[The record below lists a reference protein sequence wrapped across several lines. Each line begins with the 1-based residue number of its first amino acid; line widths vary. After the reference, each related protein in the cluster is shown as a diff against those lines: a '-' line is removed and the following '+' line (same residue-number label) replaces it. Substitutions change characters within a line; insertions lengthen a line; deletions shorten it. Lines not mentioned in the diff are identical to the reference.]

1 MRHARL
7 LVALVVL
14 TAGTATSTQ
23 AAEVW
28 IQAKAV
34 TESGSALANGTYSVV
49 VNAEPKGTPVPSTRG
64 NSMEPVA
71 MYMLLSYVASPTP
84 FLLNTPLAQGDR
96 IVGKTTHQLVD
107 EIGDWGAH
115 ARTTLAHSE
124 PVAVPAGTFTNVLQL
139 TTVIAGARC
148 NPTNAA
154 AFVNGTRYLWLARG
168 TGLVRMRYEHSNGV
182 ITEAALLSH
191 SVAGSNNA
199 LLPLQIGNRWT
210 YAWKNGYRQEAVVET
225 WKVGTQPGDLEDG
238 AQRQSTLADQI
249 ITIDSKTATLDRLQN
264 SWMKIPAQ
272 PATGF
277 HFPYYL
283 FVPKD
288 LDSAVD
294 RPLFVEPNNTG
305 TASDNFQIH
314 EKAAARLLTD
324 SYATRIARE
333 LGSPLLVPVFPR
345 PAESW
350 QAYTHSLD
358 EDTLLIASGPLK
370 RIDLQLIEMMRD
382 AQTLL
387 RRNGLKV
394 PNKVFLHGYSA
405 SGVFVNRFTVLHPD
419 VVRAVAAGGVNA
431 IPILPLSEWRGTTL
445 PFPVGIADL
454 KQVAGIGFDKN
465 AYQEVSQYI
474 YMGYLDRN
482 DTTFSRDAFSEAQAK
497 LIRELI
503 GAEMPK
509 RWAVSQSIYRECRV
523 PAQCVTY
530 NGTSHEIRPEMITDI
545 VAFFRANSK
554 DGFVPIKPHEYP
566 FVEFKE
572 IKTAHV
578 KGLYWQG
585 DERIPEGIRNLFG
598 DKNQFIISIEEWM
611 EGQDHQQL
619 NSFLEKTVFRFLLRA
634 PGHEEIVVT
643 RDHHRGNCSS
653 GRGQFQGFVVGLP
666 PSELEKLV
674 PGVRYSLVPLEQRE
688 EYSWQVQESAHLV
701 RPRP

>member
-1 MRHARL
+1 MRYDRL
-7 LVALVVL
+7 LAALAVL
-14 TAGTATSTQ
+14 AVGTTTSTR

-34 TESGSALANGTYSVV
+34 TESGSALANGTYRVV

-84 FLLNTPLAQGDR
+84 FLLNTPLTQGDR
-96 IVGKTTHQLVD
+96 IVGKTADLLVD
-107 EIGDWGAH
+107 EIGDWGVQ
-115 ARTTLAHSE
+115 ARTTLAHSG
-124 PVAVPAGTFTNVLQL
+124 PVAVPAGSFSNVFQL
-139 TTVIAGARC
+139 TTVITGARC

-182 ITEAALLSH
+182 ITEATLLSH
-191 SVAGSNNA
+191 RVAGSNDA
-199 LLPLQIGNRWT
+199 LLPLQVGNRWT

-225 WKVGTQPGDLEDG
+225 WKVGTQAGDLADG
-238 AQRQSTLADQI
+238 AQRQSTLAGHI
-249 ITIDSKTATLDRLQN
+249 ITIDPQTATLDQSQN

-272 PATGF
+272 AAKGF

-288 LDSAVD
+288 LAPAVD
-294 RPLFVEPNNTG
+294 RHLFVEPNNTG
-305 TASDNFQIH
+305 TTSDNFETH
-314 EKAAARLLTD
+314 ENAAARLLTD
-324 SYATRIARE
+324 SHATRIARE

-345 PAESW
+345 PAECW

-370 RIDLQLIEMMRD
+370 RIDLQLIEMIRD
-382 AQTLL
+382 AQNLL

-405 SGVFVNRFTVLHPD
+405 SGVFVNRFAVLHPD

-431 IPILPLSEWRGTTL
+431 IPILPLAEWHGMTL

-454 KQVAGIGFDKN
+454 KQIAAISFDKK
-465 AYQEVSQYI
+465 AYQEVSQFI

-503 GAEMPK
+503 GDEMPK
-509 RWAVSQSIYRECRV
+509 RWAVSQSVYRECGV

-530 NGTSHEIRPEMITDI
+530 NGTSHEIKPEMISDI

-554 DGFVPIKPHEYP
+554 GGFVPIEPHEYP

-578 KGLYWQG
+578 DGLFWQG

-598 DKNQFIISIEEWM
+598 DKNQFIISIKEWM
-611 EGQDHQQL
+611 EGQDHEQL
-619 NSFLEKTVFRFLLRA
+619 NSFLEKTVFRFCLRA
-634 PGHEEIVVT
+634 PGHGEIVVT
-643 RDHHRGNCSS
+643 RDYHRGNCSS

-666 PSELEKLV
+666 PSELERLV
-674 PGVRYSLVPLEQRE
+674 PGVRYALVPLEQRE
-688 EYSWQVQESAHLV
+688 DYSWQVQDNANLV